1 MTLTTQ
7 KDRWQPSF
15 ERMKKLAILCD
26 KSKFD
31 FLLPIARWNDW
42 SGLTNPHRNTYE
54 TISLM
59 SSLAAITKKINIFS
73 TIHLPLLNP
82 IFAARASVTLNH
94 ISNGRIGLNLVC
106 GWNKTE
112 FEMFNVQDKNF
123 F

>member
-1 MTLTTQ
+1 
-7 KDRWQPSF
+7 
-15 ERMKKLAILCD
+15 MKVNLI
-26 KSKFD
+26 
-31 FLLPIARWNDW
+31 LLPIARWNDW

-59 SSLAAITKKINIFS
+59 SSLAAITKKVNIFS
-73 TIHLPLLNP
+73 TIHLPFVNP

-112 FEMFNVQDKNF
+112 FEMFNVKRKNF
-123 F
+123 FCKSIQIWRRVAKCI